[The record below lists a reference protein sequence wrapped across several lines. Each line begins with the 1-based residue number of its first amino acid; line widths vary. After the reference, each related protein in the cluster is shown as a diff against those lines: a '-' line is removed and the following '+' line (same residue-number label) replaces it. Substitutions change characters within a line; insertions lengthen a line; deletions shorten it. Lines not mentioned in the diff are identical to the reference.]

1 MESSF
6 LRKFK
11 IESWRAVQ
19 VEESLSNMLRVEV
32 KGGPGESGSLARPV
46 NEVEMVLRH
55 EMVRW

>member
-1 MESSF
+1 MESSR
-6 LRKFK
+6 LK
-11 IESWRAVQ
+11 VGGQ
-19 VEESLSNMLRVEV
+19 VEKSLSNMLRVEV